1 MGILVYSLAS
11 ANTNMYTVNQVTQ
24 VTNNVP
30 ISRVPAVYSSS
41 IAAPMSVLPSKD
53 DVITPVSSASSNKA
67 TMANQVLL
75 VCSAILSAEAAY
87 LWNMRSNS
95 VTQELMHIQ
104 LVEPTALYSA
114 SGRKSAPQSDNL
126 SQWYAPERVKWL
138 GPLSGNTP
146 SYLTGELAGVYGW
159 DSPGLGSDPATL
171 AMHREA
177 EVIHARW
184 AMLGVVGVLVP
195 EILSNNGVP
204 SARARCGSR
213 PVPPSSDLTG

>member
-1 MGILVYSLAS
+1 MCVAHRNSPSAVMVVADKQVAIFLLLLQVLFAMSSQS
-11 ANTNMYTVNQVTQ
+11 ANMCIGVAAGAAMVNQVTQ

-53 DVITPVSSASSNKA
+53 DVITPVSFASSNKA

-75 VCSAILSAEAAY
+75 ACGAILSAAAAY

-104 LVEPTALYSA
+104 LVEPTALYAA
-114 SGRKSAPQSDNL
+114 SGRKSVPKSDNL
-126 SQWYAPERVKWL
+126 SQWYGPERVKWL

-146 SYLTGELAGVYGW
+146 SYLTGELAGDYGW
-159 DSPGLGSDPATL
+159 DTAGLGSDP
-171 AMHREA
+171 
-177 EVIHARW
+177 VFF
-184 AMLGVVGVLVP
+184 GVC
-195 EILSNNGVP
+195 SC
-204 SARARCGSR
+204 SA
-213 PVPPSSDLTG
+213 VT